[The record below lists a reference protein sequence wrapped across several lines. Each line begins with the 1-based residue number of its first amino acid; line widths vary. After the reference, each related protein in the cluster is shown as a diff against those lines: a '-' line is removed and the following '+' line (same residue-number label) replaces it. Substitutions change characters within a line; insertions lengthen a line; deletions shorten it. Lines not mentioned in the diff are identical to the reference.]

1 MYQQQNTSSAATAAG
16 LRRKAIFVALSLAL
30 AGPALAQTATPAGD
44 KAKPAPAATK
54 EKVQVMKEVK
64 VVGQAASL
72 DSALDVQ
79 QMADNVVSVVHA
91 DAIGQLPDSNAAEA
105 LQRVPGVSVE
115 RDQGEGRYVRIRGLG
130 PDLNSVTINGSLVPS
145 PESGRRAVALDVL
158 PAGLIRSLE
167 VSKTLTPDQDA
178 NSIGG
183 TVDVKTLS
191 AFDHPGQFA
200 SVEAGASHDTLV
212 SKTSPNMGAA
222 WSNRFLGDKLGVAAA
237 LSASQRKFGS
247 TNTETGGAW
256 DGDKLEE
263 FQRRDYQITRE
274 RVGGGV
280 NFDFRPEKGQQYYLR
295 TLLSRYKDEEVRQ
308 RHNIEFDD
316 AQAEG
321 QLGDAESSRE
331 LKARKETQDIQS
343 IVLGGER
350 TLGLWDLALVG
361 GFSRASEKSPRHIAA
376 AKFESGETYTAGFS
390 NSQRPEL
397 LSSSAINNAA
407 DYELDSIELEEQNTR
422 DTERNLRF
430 DLSRK
435 FKAMGGDNQVKFG
448 AKSSRRTKTNELT
461 VWDVDGGDLGNPS
474 LSGLSSN
481 VDYAWGDYGPGISDT
496 GVKGLLNGVNL
507 ADYLDDEQSRV
518 NDFTMREKTDA
529 AYLQNTYS
537 IGLWRILG
545 GVRYQA
551 TRFQAEGTGVRD
563 GDFVATQARSGHRDW
578 LPALHVRRDLDND
591 TTVRAAWS
599 NSVVRPTFEQLAP
612 GFVIDGDE
620 AEFGNPDLKPMK
632 SGNFDLG
639 IERRLGYAGVV
650 SAYAFHKQIRNFV
663 YNTDL
668 AGTGDWASFDAA
680 HTYANGDQAQV
691 TGLELAF
698 SQPLRFLP
706 APWNGLL
713 VGTNATFSQSSARIA
728 GQSGGSAAARDI
740 PLPSQSKRALNF
752 TLGYDQGPWNLRLA
766 ANHKSKYLL
775 EVVDIGDADKDQYVD
790 AQTHYDFS
798 ARYSVTKQ
806 VQVVFEALNLSDE
819 KYYVYAGNA
828 SRNAQY
834 ESYGR
839 TYKLGLKTVF

>member
-1 MYQQQNTSSAATAAG
+1 MYQQACFSSAASAAG
-16 LRRKAIFVALSLAL
+16 LRRKAICVAVTLAL
-30 AGPALAQTATPAGD
+30 AGPALAQTAAPAGD
-44 KAKPAPAATK
+44 KARPAASK

-91 DAIGQLPDSNAAEA
+91 DAIGQLPDNNAAEA
-105 LQRVPGVSVE
+105 LQRMPGVSVE

-130 PDLNSVTINGSLVPS
+130 PDLNAVTINGSLVPS

-183 TVDVKTLS
+183 TVEVKTLS

-200 SVEAGASHDTLV
+200 SVDAGASHDTLV

-222 WSNRFLGDKLGVAAA
+222 WSNRFLDDKLGVAAA
-237 LSASQRKFGS
+237 FSASQRKFGS
-247 TNTETGGAW
+247 ANTETGGAW
-256 DGDKLEE
+256 DGDRLEE
-263 FQRRDYQITRE
+263 FQRRSYEITRE
-274 RVGGGV
+274 RVGGGL

-295 TLLSRYKDEEVRQ
+295 TLLSRYSDEEQRQ

-316 AQAEG
+316 AQADGE
-321 QLGDAESSRE
+321 LGDAESSRE
-331 LKARKETQDIQS
+331 LKARKETQNIQS

-350 TLGLWDLALVG
+350 KLGQWDLGLAA
-361 GFSRASEKSPRHIAA
+361 GFSRASEKSPQHVAA

-390 NSQRPEL
+390 NMKRPGL
-397 LSSSAINNAA
+397 IGSSAIHNAA
-407 DYELDSIELEEQNTR
+407 DYELDSVELEEQTTR

-430 DLSRK
+430 DLGRK
-435 FKAMGGDNQVKFG
+435 FKALGGDNELKFG

-474 LSGLSSN
+474 LSGMSSN
-481 VDYAWGDYGPGISDT
+481 VKYEWGNYGPGISDSA
-496 GVKGLLNGVNL
+496 VKGILNGVNL

-529 AYLQNTYS
+529 AYVQNTYS

-551 TRFQAEGTGVRD
+551 TRFQAQGTGVRD
-563 GDFVATQARSGHRDW
+563 GDFETTEARNSHRDW
-578 LPALHVRRDLDND
+578 LPALHLRRDLDND

-650 SAYAFHKQIRNFV
+650 SAYAFHKKIRNFV
-663 YNTDL
+663 YNTDV
-668 AGTGDWASFDAA
+668 AGTGIWSSFDAA
-680 HTYANGDQAQV
+680 NTYANGEKAHV

-698 SQPLRFLP
+698 AQPLRFLP

-713 VGTNATFSQSSARIA
+713 VGVNATFSQSSARIA
-728 GQSGGSAAARDI
+728 GQSGGNAVSRDI
-740 PLPSQSKRALNF
+740 PLPSQSKQALNF

-775 EVVDIGDADKDQYVD
+775 EVADIGSADKDQYVD

-798 ARYSVTKQ
+798 ARYNLNKQ
-806 VQVVFEALNLSDE
+806 LQVVFEALNLSDE
-819 KYYVYAGNA
+819 KYYVYAGNR

-839 TYKLGLKTVF
+839 TYKLGLKAAF